1 MRDRSTM
8 KAVAGAIKAA
18 AILATA
24 IFATAPGVRAADA
37 VAKAVE
43 EAVIAVPV
51 DGRTV
56 KLRYDIFVGGIYA
69 SGADFTVALAPSS
82 YDVALRFAID
92 GWASRLVEGTMS
104 AYSRGNLVATGVQPI
119 EAGSSS
125 KWNRKERLIA
135 LRYSA
140 DGGVELARAVP
151 PVGDGGKGVPDEH
164 RRNTFDLSSA
174 ILALVKG
181 FEKGGN
187 CNGTLPVFDGRKRYD
202 LVVED
207 LGADTLDRSRYSMF
221 HGPAHACKVSWDR
234 ITRFNNDDASE
245 YQRQTGES
253 PDSYRELTAWL
264 APLSKELPPVP
275 VRLAM
280 SLPIGGARVH
290 LVRAEVVDKTG
301 TYPLRMAA
309 R

>member
-1 MRDRSTM
+1 M
-8 KAVAGAIKAA
+8 AGGLFAA
-18 AILATA
+18 AIFVA
-24 IFATAPGVRAADA
+24 APGAQASEAA
-37 VAKAVE
+37 AKAVD
-43 EAVIAVPV
+43 EAVVAVPV

-56 KLRYDIFVGGIYA
+56 KLRYDIFVGGVYA
-69 SGADFTVALAPSS
+69 SGADFTIALAPSS
-82 YDVALRFAID
+82 YDVAIRFAID
-92 GWASRLVEGTMS
+92 GWASRLVEGSMS
-104 AYSRGNLVATGVQPI
+104 AYSRGNLIEKGVQPV
-119 EAGSSS
+119 EAGSAS
-125 KWNRKERLIA
+125 KWNRKERLIT

-140 DGGVELARAVP
+140 DGGVELAKAVP

-187 CNGTLPVFDGRKRYD
+187 CNGTQPVFDGRKRYD

-207 LGADTLDRSRYSMF
+207 LGADTLDRNRYSMF
-221 HGPAHACKVSWDR
+221 HGPAHACKVSWER
-234 ITRFNNDDASE
+234 ITRFDPDEASE

-253 PDSYRELTAWL
+253 PDSSRELTAWL

-280 SLPIGGARVH
+280 PLPIGGARVH

-301 TYPLRMAA
+301 TYPLRVAT